1 MYAKKLGLTRTGM
14 LEVYILIIFHEL
26 LNFFIRLLV
35 RPKGEKFDLL
45 LVRTDGIGDYIIW
58 LDSLRDYKEAFKDT
72 KVLLVCSKAT
82 LDIAKLDPFFT
93 KIVPLDRGQFLKLG
107 NMLLI
112 MR

>member
-58 LDSLRDYKEAFKDT
+58 LDSLRAYKEAFKDK

-93 KIVPLDRGQFLKLG
+93 G
-107 NMLLI
+107 
-112 MR
+112 

>member
-1 MYAKKLGLTRTGM
+1 M

-58 LDSLRDYKEAFKDT
+58 LDSLRAYKEAFKD
-72 KVLLVCSKAT
+72 KKC
-82 LDIAKLDPFFT
+82 FT
-93 KIVPLDRGQFLKLG
+93 SFLPKSHEFYSSCQIQTAYLSSAFAILH
-107 NMLLI
+107 NPILQQV
-112 MR
+112 